1 MKGGNKMEIEM
12 IKVVSSNI
20 ESIGYLESTK
30 TLMVEFKGG
39 SLYEYNDV
47 EEEIFNQ
54 IINADSVGSTFN
66 KLIKNGGYTYSKL

>member
-1 MKGGNKMEIEM
+1 MEIEM